1 MDFFAAQDN
10 ARRNSRLLVL
20 WFVLAVVGIIV
31 TVYVVLA
38 AAMGLGSATEYASQF
53 GVQPTAAAP
62 LDLWDPQLFA
72 ITAVG
77 VSALILLGSAFKII
91 ALSRNGGPAIAE
103 ELGGRLVPRS
113 TADPLERRLVNVVD
127 EMAIASGIPAPPV
140 YVLDAEQGINAF
152 AAGSRVTEGVV
163 AVTRGTLERLD
174 RDELQG
180 VIAHEFSHIL
190 NGDMRLNLRLI
201 GVLHGILLLTLAGR
215 VMMHSAR
222 RSDRGAAP
230 IIMSGLALVLVGYI
244 GVVFGKLI
252 KAGVSR
258 QREYLADAAAVQ
270 YTRNPAGIAGALK
283 KIAGIGS
290 EVRHPRAEEASHM
303 FFGSSANFSR
313 LMATHPPIQE
323 RIRRLDRSLEP
334 AAQTVGVAPGPG
346 TDLPPA
352 AAGFGGTSGT
362 PARPDS
368 QAFSPAGFTASIGTV
383 LPEHVTQT
391 HALLAA
397 VPTRITDAAHQAGG
411 ARALVFALLLSA
423 DPDVSS
429 RQLREVES
437 GFGPDIREQAQEL
450 ARWVQQQDARIRLP
464 LLDLAIPTL
473 GELSDEARNQVVGT
487 ADKLIEADGRI
498 SVFEYVLRRLLHST
512 LQASGQDAVKTVSLK
527 TLKTDTETLLALLA
541 RAGAHDMA
549 HTTAAFHAATRI
561 APLDGPWSADRADRR
576 ISIKELDRI
585 LAHLAGAKPSF
596 RRKLVEAA
604 ATAVTHDGRVT
615 ATEAELLRA
624 VCQALD
630 CPAPFRV

>member
-1 MDFFAAQDN
+1 MDFFAAQDQ
-10 ARRNSRLLVL
+10 ARRTSRLLVL

-38 AAMGLGSATEYASQF
+38 GAMGLGSATEYASQY

-62 LDLWDPQLFA
+62 LNLWDPQLFA
-72 ITAVG
+72 MTAAG
-77 VSALILLGSAFKII
+77 VSVLILLGSAFKII

-103 ELGGRLVPRS
+103 ELGGRLVSRA
-113 TADPLERRLVNVVD
+113 TGDPLERRLVNVVD

-163 AVTRGTLERLD
+163 AVTRGTLERLN

-230 IIMSGLALVLVGYI
+230 FIIGGLALVLVGYI
-244 GVVFGKLI
+244 GVLFGKLI

-323 RIRRLDRSLEP
+323 RIRRLDRSFDP
-334 AAQTVGVAPGPG
+334 AVQTGVAPSPA

-352 AAGFGGTSGT
+352 AAGFSGASGT
-362 PARPDS
+362 LARPDS

-391 HALLAA
+391 HAMLSA
-397 VPTRITDAAHQAGG
+397 VPTQITDAAHQAGG

-423 DPDVSS
+423 DPDVSA
-429 RQLREVES
+429 RQVREIES
-437 GFGPDIREQAQEL
+437 VFGPDMREQAQAL
-450 ARWVQQQDARIRLP
+450 AGWVQQQDARIRLP

-473 GELSDEARNQVVGT
+473 GELADEARNQVVGT
-487 ADKLIEADGRI
+487 VDKLIEADGRT

-512 LQASGQDAVKTVSLK
+512 LQASGQDAVKAVSLK
-527 TLKTDTETLLALLA
+527 TLKADTETLLALLA
-541 RAGAHDMA
+541 RAGTRDTAQ
-549 HTTAAFHAATRI
+549 TAAAFDAATRI

-576 ISIKELDRI
+576 ISIEDLDRI
-585 LAHLAGAKPSF
+585 LAHLAGAKPAF

-630 CPAPFRV
+630 CPAPFSV

>member
-1 MDFFAAQDN
+1 MDFFAAQDQ
-10 ARRNSRLLVL
+10 ARRTSRLLVL

-38 AAMGLGSATEYASQF
+38 GALGLGSATEYASQY
-53 GVQPTAAAP
+53 GIQPTAASP
-62 LDLWDPQLFA
+62 LHLWDPQLFA
-72 ITAVG
+72 MTAVG

-103 ELGGRLVPRS
+103 ELGGRLISRA
-113 TADPLERRLVNVVD
+113 TGDPLERRLVNVVD

-163 AVTRGTLERLD
+163 AVTRGTLERLN

-180 VIAHEFSHIL
+180 VVAHEFSHIL

-230 IIMSGLALVLVGYI
+230 FIIGGLALVLVGYI
-244 GVVFGKLI
+244 GVLFGKLI

-290 EVRHPRAEEASHM
+290 EVHHPRAEEASHM

-323 RIRRLDRSLEP
+323 RIKRLDRSFEP
-334 AAQTVGVAPGPG
+334 TAQTGVAAGPHG
-346 TDLPPA
+346 GPHPA
-352 AAGFGGTSGT
+352 AAGIGGTSGT
-362 PARPDS
+362 SAQPDS

-391 HALLAA
+391 HAMLSA
-397 VPTRITDAAHQAGG
+397 VPTQITDAAHQAGG

-423 DPDVSS
+423 DPDVSA
-429 RQLREVES
+429 RQVDKIES
-437 GFGPDIREQAQEL
+437 GFGPDIREQAQTL

-473 GELSDEARNQVVGT
+473 GELSDEARNQVVVT
-487 ADKLIEADGRI
+487 VDKLIEADGRT

-512 LQASGQDAVKTVSLK
+512 LQASGQDAVKAVSLK
-527 TLKTDTETLLALLA
+527 TLKADTETLLALLA
-541 RAGAHDMA
+541 RAGTRDTAQ
-549 HTTAAFHAATRI
+549 TTAAFDAATRI

-576 ISIKELDRI
+576 ISIEDLDRI
-585 LAHLAGAKPSF
+585 LAHLAGAKPAF

-630 CPAPFRV
+630 CPAPFSV

>member
-1 MDFFAAQDN
+1 MDFFSAQDH
-10 ARRNSRLLVL
+10 ARRSSRLLVL

-31 TVYVVLA
+31 TVYVALA
-38 AAMGLGSATEYASQF
+38 AAIGLGSATEYASQY
-53 GVQPTAAAP
+53 GVGASAAGP
-62 LDLWDPQLFA
+62 LRLWDPELFA
-72 ITAVG
+72 MTAMAVG
-77 VSALILLGSAFKII
+77 ALILLGSVFKII

-103 ELGGRLVPRS
+103 ELGGRLISRA
-113 TADPLERRLVNVVD
+113 TGDPLERRLVNVVD
-127 EMAIASGIPAPPV
+127 EIAIASGIPAPPV

-163 AVTRGTLERLD
+163 AVTRGTLERLN

-222 RSDRGAAP
+222 RSDRGGAP
-230 IIMSGLALVLVGYI
+230 FIIGGLALVLVGYI
-244 GVVFGKLI
+244 GVLFGKLI

-290 EVRHPRAEEASHM
+290 EVHHPRAEEASHM

-323 RIRRLDRSLEP
+323 RIRRLDPSFDP
-334 AAQTVGVAPGPG
+334 AAQTHAAAATHGAAH
-346 TDLPPA
+346 PA
-352 AAGFGGTSGT
+352 AAGIGGASET
-362 PARPDS
+362 PVQPGS
-368 QAFSPAGFTASIGTV
+368 PAFSPAGFAASIGTV

-391 HALLAA
+391 QALLSA
-397 VPTRITDAAHQAGG
+397 VPPQITDAAHQAGG
-411 ARALVFALLLSA
+411 ARALVFALLLST
-423 DPDVSS
+423 DPDVSA
-429 RQLREVES
+429 RQVRDIEA
-437 GFGPDIREQAQEL
+437 GFGPDMREQAQAL
-450 ARWVQQQDARIRLP
+450 SRWVQQQDARVRLP

-487 ADKLIEADGRI
+487 VDKLIEADSRT

-512 LQASGQDAVKTVSLK
+512 LQRSGQDAVKTVSLK
-527 TLKTDTETLLALLA
+527 TLKADTETLLALLA
-541 RAGAHDMA
+541 RAGARDIA
-549 HTTAAFHAATRI
+549 QSTAAFEAATRI
-561 APLDGPWSADRADRR
+561 APLDGPWRADRADRR
-576 ISIKELDRI
+576 ISIEDLDRI
-585 LAHLAGAKPSF
+585 LAHLAGARPAF
-596 RRKLVEAA
+596 RKKLVEAA

-630 CPAPFRV
+630 CPAPFRA